1 MTQPQTFST
10 LAHADKDYA
19 HETYDEAYYQSV
31 LRNEQFRSHHWRLK
45 WVDECLNPSPGDRIV
60 DLGCGPGVM
69 AKHLAERGAAVHGVD
84 VSELAVQFARKFNA
98 QFPDVTFAAADAA
111 HCTHLADASFNK
123 AISADVTEHCGY
135 DVMCGIFREARR
147 LIKPGGL
154 YLIYT
159 PNPRHWLE
167 VLKKYHIVKPDPSH
181 TGLRTAPVI
190 MDALKKEGWEIA
202 RYLRPPSMM
211 PVVQWCEKA
220 WSFLPGVGELGV
232 YRVVVL
238 ARKPV

>member
-1 MTQPQTFST
+1 MAT
-10 LAHADKDYA
+10 DKDYA
-19 HETYDEAYYQSV
+19 TEEYTEDYYRRVLKNITY
-31 LRNEQFRSHHWRLK
+31 RSHAWRLR
-45 WVDECLNPSPGDRIV
+45 WVDECLRPGPSDRIV
-60 DLGCGPGVM
+60 DLGCGPGVL
-69 AKHLAERGAAVHGVD
+69 ANHLLESGAAVHGID
-84 VSELAVQFARKFNA
+84 LSEIAVRFARDFNKE
-98 QFPDVTFAAADAA
+98 FPKASFEVSDASA
-111 HCTHLADASFNK
+111 CKNLADNSFDK
-123 AISADVTEHCGY
+123 GCSCDVTEHCGY

-238 ARKPV
+238 ARKPA